1 MIVKYNVLVYMKRLF
16 IILFAAVG
24 VCSCADGGTQV
35 TLSDQNTINE
45 AYTKSELA
53 YDVITADSYDAFIK
67 ARAEVEKYEEAFR
80 TQVGGEAYLIYLEE
94 CNYIF
99 DEL

>member
-1 MIVKYNVLVYMKRLF
+1 MKRL
-16 IILFAAVG
+16 IITLFAAAAMVG
-24 VCSCADGGTQV
+24 CAGKGEQV
-35 TLSDQNTINE
+35 VINDQNPVNE
-45 AYTKSELA
+45 AYEKSGELA
-53 YDVITADSYDAFIK
+53 YKAIEATSYEEFK
-67 ARAEVEKYEEAFR
+67 RARVELEKYEEAFR

>member
-1 MIVKYNVLVYMKRLF
+1 MKRLF

-24 VCSCADGGTQV
+24 VCSCADGGTEV

-53 YDVITADSYDAFIK
+53 YAVIDATNYEEFTK
-67 ARAEVEKYEEAFR
+67 ARAEVEKYEAAFR

-99 DEL
+99 EEL